1 MKDSVTKRKNTLE
14 GMRSR
19 ISDIEEGLSDV
30 EDRMLKSPNQNTKK
44 EKQIFKK

>member
-19 ISDIEEGLSDV
+19 INDIEEGLSDLKI
-30 EDRMLKSPNQNTKK
+30 ECWKSPNQNSKK
-44 EKQIFKK
+44 ENNKS